1 MIPELDK
8 GYYHSPRWSNEVADC
23 SMPMTFDQYSLC
35 TWGCLYC
42 FAAFQKECGASRRE
56 AYLAN
61 RPKAVNVK
69 SFKKHFLDP
78 DSSQFGEYIK
88 SKKVMQWG
96 GMADP
101 FCTLE
106 KKHGVGLEI
115 LRFLRE
121 LDYPLTFST
130 KGTWWVRDE
139 RYAELF
145 RNNPKWTVKV
155 TLITQDTWKAK
166 IVEPGTPPPRARL
179 KLIEDI
185 TNLNC
190 GGAILRLRPFMIGI
204 TSPGHL
210 DLIREAHERGA
221 MSMSTEFFCLEQR
234 SKGLKEKLKVMSRAS
249 GFNYLSFYK
258 KYSYAHG
265 YLRLNR
271 KVKKPFIDEMDDLCK
286 EIGMR
291 FYVSDAH
298 FKERSCDSNC
308 CGLGQDH
315 NASKGQFTEALLK
328 CKRTGKVTW
337 DDITAN
343 GEMDHLKGFL
353 WRRAS
358 GFNTRGTD
366 ARAKFLDHTM
376 YDYMNWLWNNPN
388 AGQSPYK
395 MFEGIMEPD
404 GTDHNGNIIYV
415 YNGDKA

>member
-1 MIPELDK
+1 MIPDLEK
-8 GYYHSPRWSNEVADC
+8 GYYTSPRWSNEVADC

-42 FAAFQKECGASRRE
+42 FAANQKECGVTRRE
-56 AYLAN
+56 AYLAQ
-61 RPKAVNVK
+61 RPKPVHVAHVK
-69 SFKKHFLDP
+69 RIFTEP
-78 DSSQFGEYIK
+78 DFSQFGEYIK
-88 SKKVMQWG
+88 DRKVMQWG

-101 FCTLE
+101 FCPLE

-115 LRFLRE
+115 MRFLRD

-130 KGTWWVRDE
+130 KGTWWARDE

-155 TLITQDTWKAK
+155 TIVTQDAHKAR

-185 TNLNC
+185 ANLNC
-190 GGAILRLRPFMIGI
+190 GGAILRLRPFMIGV

-210 DLIREAHERGA
+210 DLIREAHDRGA
-221 MSMSTEFFCLEQR
+221 MSMSTEFFCLELR
-234 SKGLKEKLKVMSRAS
+234 SKGLREKLKVMSRAS
-249 GFNYLSFYK
+249 GFNYSAFYK
-258 KYSYAHG
+258 KHSYSAG

-271 KVKKPFIDEMDDLCK
+271 KVKKPFIDEMEGLCN

-308 CGLGQDH
+308 CGLGKGH
-315 NASKGQFTEALLK
+315 NVSTGQFSEALLLCRK
-328 CKRTGKVTW
+328 NGVVTW
-337 DDITAN
+337 GEITAD
-343 GEMDHLKGFL
+343 GQMDHLKGFL
-353 WRRAS
+353 WRKAM

-366 ARAKFLDHTM
+366 VRATFLDHTM
-376 YDYMNWLWNNPN
+376 FDYMRWLWNNPK

-395 MFEGIMEPD
+395 MFEGVMVPD
-404 GTDHNGNIIYV
+404 GVGDDGNIIYK
-415 YNGDKA
+415 YDASKA

>member
-1 MIPELDK
+1 MIPDLDK
-8 GYYHSPRWSNEVADC
+8 GYYCSPRWSNEVADC

-42 FAAFQKECGASRRE
+42 FAAYQKECGVNRRA
-56 AYLAN
+56 AYLEQ
-61 RPKAVNVK
+61 RPKPVNVANV
-69 SFKKHFLDP
+69 KKIFTDP
-78 DSSQFGEYIK
+78 DSSQFGEYVK
-88 SKKVMQWG
+88 ARKVMQWG

-101 FCTLE
+101 FCALE
-106 KKHGVGLEI
+106 KKHGIGLEI
-115 LRFLRE
+115 LRFLRD

-130 KGTWWVRDE
+130 KGTWWTRDE

-145 RNNPKWTVKV
+145 RDNPKWTVKV
-155 TLITQDTWKAK
+155 TIITLDARKAR
-166 IVEPGTPPPRARL
+166 IVEPGTPPPRARM

-185 TNLNC
+185 TKLNC
-190 GGAILRLRPFMIGI
+190 GGAILRLRPFMIGV

-210 DLIREAHERGA
+210 DLIRHAHERGA

-234 SKGLKEKLKVMSRAS
+234 SKGLREKLKVMSRAS
-249 GFNYLSFYK
+249 GFNYLAFYQ

-271 KVKKPFIDEMDDLCK
+271 KVKRPFIDEMEAVCD

-308 CGLGQDH
+308 CGLGTKH
-315 NASKGQFTEALLK
+315 KVSTGQFTEALLICQK
-328 CKRTGKVTW
+328 SGKVTW
-337 DDITAN
+337 GEITSA
-343 GEMDHLKGFL
+343 GQMDHLKGFL
-353 WRRAS
+353 WRKAM

-376 YDYMNWLWNNPN
+376 FDYMRWLWNNPN

-395 MFEGIMEPD
+395 MFEGVMEPAGND
-404 GTDHNGNIIYV
+404 ESGNIIYK
-415 YNGDKA
+415 YNEEKA